1 MKKIILIIIVTLISL
16 IGCTKEVEIK
26 EEGNMFTTTCE
37 QYPQEYELSYD
48 DAKYFYERIMALEL
62 EETDGGY
69 VGCLGSFSFIMND
82 GKREIF
88 TIISDEIINID
99 GKYYKYSD
107 SELYDRTEA
116 IFKEDDTVEDV
127 TYEAYTE
134 DDRFAGHVPHALLDR
149 IITTANAN
157 ETIVEV
163 KDGNLTFTSQDGED
177 LGDITG
183 LEGIVG
189 LGWVSDCGGN
199 DHFCALSDDG
209 NAYLFDFNYWIIDG
223 KEDPEYSISDINVV
237 DLDEKIIDI
246 GIYDDSSPFTT
257 CGGEWFYYTLESG
270 KVVNSAGVER
280 KVAHPYYSFLEYD
293 INDDD
298 TKSEYIFFY
307 DDGTIN
313 RAFVDYRDQTISEME
328 ALRYEGEEI
337 IAKRE
342 GGYLSEDKLYIISD
356 DDRFYIYDLKT
367 DECEVFDDVKVNEY
381 SIVGENHYYP
391 DMVEFYYGPNKK
403 TITEDIQKTMKPS
416 TNFVQVTDEIVRE
429 W

>member
-1 MKKIILIIIVTLISL
+1 MKKIILIIVVILISL
-16 IGCTKEVEIK
+16 IGCTKEVTIK

-69 VGCLGSFSFIMND
+69 VGCLGSFSFIMAD
-82 GKREIF
+82 GKKEIF

-116 IFKEDDTVEDV
+116 IFKEDDTLEDV

-134 DDRFAGHVPHALLDR
+134 DNRFAGHVPHALLDR
-149 IITTANAN
+149 IITTANTN

-189 LGWVSDCGGN
+189 LAWVSDCGGN

-209 NAYLFDFNYWIIDG
+209 NAYLFDFNYWVIDG

-257 CGGEWFYYTLESG
+257 CGGVRFYYTLESG
-270 KVVNSAGVER
+270 KVVNGAGVER

-298 TKSEYIFFY
+298 TKSEYIFFF

-328 ALRYEGEEI
+328 TLRYEGEEI
-337 IAKRE
+337 IAERE

-381 SIVGENHYYP
+381 SIVGGNRHYP
-391 DMVEFYYGPNKK
+391 DMVEFYYGPNKI